1 MKKHARHLGYLTA
14 AVLMAVTMYALMRN
28 MTLAEIS
35 DIAKRVDVKFVV
47 MGLLS
52 LLVYVGIE
60 MWIMD
65 DLIKEICKVKGLW
78 ISFKATVVGQYYSLI
93 TPFASGGQPAQMYV
107 MRKDNIPLS
116 KSSAVLAN
124 KFIFFQVGV
133 TVYSLVLFLFNFG
146 RISEVLQKATLFV
159 VCGLSINTVGLFCV
173 IMLLYNPHK
182 LKRIVYVFLR
192 FIHNIH
198 IIRRHRRKYKI
209 FSRYVDEYKAD
220 IDAIAKNKFLI
231 AKSFLLTGVQLTA
244 YFGITY
250 FVYRALSLQGSSFFE
265 IVSLQSFLYMAVS
278 FIPTPGT
285 LGAGEI
291 GFYSIFG
298 IVFGRGV
305 LRYAI
310 LLWRL
315 ISFYAT
321 LLISAAITFGI
332 YIAEK
337 LEPYIIK

>member
-1 MKKHARHLGYLTA
+1 MKKNTKHLGYVA
-14 AVLMAVTMYALMRN
+14 AAILMAATIYFLTRN
-28 MTLAEIS
+28 MTWAEIS
-35 DIAKRVDVKFVV
+35 DISKRVDMKFV
-47 MGLLS
+47 MLGILS
-52 LLVYVGIE
+52 LFAYVGIE

-65 DLIKEICKVKGLW
+65 DLIKEICKVNGLW
-78 ISFKATVVGQYYSLI
+78 ISFKTTIVGQYYSLI

-107 MRKDNIPLS
+107 MKKDNIPLA

-133 TVYSLVLFLFNFG
+133 TVYSLVLFIFNFG
-146 RISEVLQKATLFV
+146 RINDTLQKAALFV
-159 VCGLSINTVGLFCV
+159 VCGLFINTVGLFFV

-198 IIRRHRRKYKI
+198 IIRKHRRKYKI
-209 FSRYVDEYKAD
+209 FSRYVDEYKED
-220 IDAIAKNKFLI
+220 IDKIAKNKYLI
-231 AKSFLLTGVQLTA
+231 IKSFLLTGVQLTA

-250 FVYRALSLQGSSFFE
+250 FVYRALNLHEHSFFE

-278 FIPTPGT
+278 FIPAPGT

-291 GFYSIFG
+291 GFYSIFAA
-298 IVFGRGV
+298 VFGQGV
-305 LRYAI
+305 LKYAI

-315 ISFYAT
+315 ISFYAN
-321 LLISAAITFGI
+321 LLISAIVTFGI
-332 YIAEK
+332 YVAEK
-337 LEPYIIK
+337 IEPRIIK